1 MLLSHACPPRVPS
14 RLYGE
19 FVWRFQP
26 ITDTALPYHRFKRGD
41 TVVVA
46 QQSIGGGSSGSGTAS
61 SSGDESDYSS
71 SQAPQPAEQLEGTVL
86 EVQRDGLLVTVPK
99 TAADALSEAGRGAGR
114 WRGCLSGRVDGYPRC
129 SLSRAW
135 YAGWAMLAQASPCPT
150 LADPSLLCYAGAMW
164 RLDQGSSSV
173 TVARQL
179 DALNRLGQVGP
190 GSSQGEVAVRA
201 LLLGAPNAE
210 RLAAKP
216 TAWVQEAGW
225 LQKARQRLGAVPHLN
240 KSQKEAI
247 AFALSRTLTL
257 WQVRAAGRHWVHE

>member
-1 MLLSHACPPRVPS
+1 MLPSHACQPCVPS

-26 ITDTALPYHRFKRGD
+26 ITGTALPYHRFKRGD

-46 QQSIGGGSSGSGTAS
+46 QQLSVGGSSGSGTGS

-86 EVQRDGLLVTVPK
+86 EVQRDGLLVTLPK
-99 TAADALSEAGRGAGR
+99 AAADALSAAGRGASR
-114 WRGCLSGRVDGYPRC
+114 WRGCLSSRVMDAHTALCIAQPAC
-129 SLSRAW
+129 H
-135 YAGWAMLAQASPCPT
+135 AGQCVHNPCPAQLL
-150 LADPSLLCYAGAMW
+150 LASHCCAGAMW

-179 DALNRLGQVGP
+179 DALNRLGQVGR

-225 LQKARQRLGAVPHLN
+225 LQKARQRLSAVPHLN

-257 WQVRAAGRHWVHE
+257 WQVRAAGRHWVHD